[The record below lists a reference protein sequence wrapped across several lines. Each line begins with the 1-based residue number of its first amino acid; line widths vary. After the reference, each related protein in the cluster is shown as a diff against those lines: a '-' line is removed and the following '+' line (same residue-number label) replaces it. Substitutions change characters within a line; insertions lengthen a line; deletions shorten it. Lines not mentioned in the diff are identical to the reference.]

1 MKLQIFHR
9 TVYQYGAPVRDS
21 FNETRLQP
29 ISTDGQLCH
38 SFLLKILPAA
48 RLSHY
53 FDFYGNYVHYFEL
66 IEPHPTL
73 TVEATSVVGTTAN
86 SLLLDTVTVPLS
98 RLPACLRQE
107 RCYDFL
113 PSSHYVEVSPEV
125 WRLALDVCAGRDDV
139 WQCAVGIMRHIH
151 QNFAY
156 VPNSTH
162 VHTHMNEV
170 LRDRRGVC
178 QDFVHVMLGMCRAV
192 KIPARYVSGYLYN
205 GPADQL
211 TGAQASHAWCE
222 VYVPDSGW
230 RALDPTN
237 NQPADERYV
246 RVATGRDYAD
256 VPLIRGTFKGG
267 KVTSLTVEVQ
277 VTKVE

>member
-9 TVYQYGAPVRDS
+9 TVYQYASAVRDS

-29 ISTDGQLCH
+29 ISTDGQLCQ

-53 FDFYGNYVHYFEL
+53 FDFYGNYVHYFEVN
-66 IEPHPTL
+66 EPHGTL
-73 TVEATSVVGTTAN
+73 TVDATSVVVTSAM
-86 SLLLDTVTVPLS
+86 SLALEAVTVPLA
-98 RLPACLRQE
+98 RLPACQRQE

-113 PSSHYVEVSPEV
+113 QSSHYVEVSPEV

-211 TGAQASHAWCE
+211 TGAQASHAWSE

-246 RVATGRDYAD
+246 RVAIGRDYHD

-267 KVTSLTVEVQ
+267 KVTNLNVEVQ